1 MMSETATNDSKHIDY
16 DDCGKVKKTPFF
28 MNDYWW
34 EFCSQKLATS
44 RWTEVGTADCI
55 LNFRYHLILDYFDKD
70 ILCGMFAKTGH
81 ERV

>member
-1 MMSETATNDSKHIDY
+1 M
-16 DDCGKVKKTPFF
+16 
-28 MNDYWW
+28 
-34 EFCSQKLATS
+34 S